1 MVQLG
6 PGMYTQT
13 TAHCDKCGGEGSIIP
28 KGKKCLKCNAEK
40 ILKVKEVLEVNLNK
54 GVSNNHK

>member
-1 MVQLG
+1 
-6 PGMYTQT
+6 MYTQT
-13 TAHCDKCGGEGSIIP
+13 TAHCDKCGGEGCIIP